1 MLRDC
6 HKVLGCS
13 YYFSRVSQEIG
24 SWSSSLGILGNDP
37 RRREHLIT
45 MHPMSQK
52 YLARKKCNRHCTKS
66 QASSGHI
73 RSSSDKL
80 QVLPSQLGWS
90 VNSLSS
96 WDCPQFCLNFC
107 HHARVMPQVFTNR
120 TKTKRN
126 KNTKLNPRK
135 ITLSRIEFQANRAAK
150 TVTHH
155 STEYID

>member
-1 MLRDC
+1 MIFEQGVGEGIGMLRDC

-13 YYFSRVSQEIG
+13 YYFSRVSQETG

-90 VNSLSS
+90 VNSFVILGLPSVLPQLLSS
-96 WDCPQFCLNFC
+96 CQG
-107 HHARVMPQVFTNR
+107 HAPDIYKQN
-120 TKTKRN
+120 
-126 KNTKLNPRK
+126 
-135 ITLSRIEFQANRAAK
+135 
-150 TVTHH
+150 
-155 STEYID
+155 